1 METLKYLI
9 LKIKGIAGYHK
20 GDVTIHAHKIEH
32 YCYRHH
38 YFTVCA
44 LQVICFIVY
53 SIKSTIVGNRE
64 LIAVVCFQ

>member
-44 LQVICFIVY
+44 LQVISFIVLL
-53 SIKSTIVGNRE
+53 IK
-64 LIAVVCFQ
+64 LIIFWNIEVR